1 MRRAPE
7 HTPPDLSFLIK
18 RELELGAGVG
28 LIEGPALVSGGL
40 SLVSPIFF
48 L

>member
-1 MRRAPE
+1 MKEASE
-7 HTPPDLSFLIK
+7 YTPPDLSCLIK

-28 LIEGPALVSGGL
+28 FIEGPALVSG
-40 SLVSPIFF
+40 SLRIR